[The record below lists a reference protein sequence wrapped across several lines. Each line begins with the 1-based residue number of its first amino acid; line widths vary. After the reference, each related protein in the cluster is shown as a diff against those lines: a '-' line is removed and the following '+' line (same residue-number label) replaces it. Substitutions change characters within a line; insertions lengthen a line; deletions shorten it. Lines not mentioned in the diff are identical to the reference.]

1 MNREKFLGIT
11 DSRNFEKSFAFKKLK
26 KKKRMYVERKAMPPP
41 LPRQINASWMLKP
54 LSREE
59 TRRIENAGRPI
70 KKKRVTPFS
79 TKQQKEELAK
89 RRNSIEKY
97 KPPPKEPEF
106 PNFL

>member
-1 MNREKFLGIT
+1 
-11 DSRNFEKSFAFKKLK
+11 
-26 KKKRMYVERKAMPPP
+26 
-41 LPRQINASWMLKP
+41 MLQ
-54 LSREE
+54 LR
-59 TRRIENAGRPI
+59 RPI
-70 KKKRVTPFS
+70 KKKRVKRVL